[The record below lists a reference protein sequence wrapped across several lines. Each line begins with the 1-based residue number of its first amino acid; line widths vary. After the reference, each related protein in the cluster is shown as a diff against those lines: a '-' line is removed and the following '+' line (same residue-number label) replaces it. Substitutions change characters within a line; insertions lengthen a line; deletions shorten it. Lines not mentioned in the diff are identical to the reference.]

1 MGPDGLGL
9 SVMNPSLLA
18 MLAVVF
24 GGAATALQA
33 PTNAKMM
40 GAVGSPVNAAFVSF
54 AVGTAALGVL
64 ALVMQVRPDLAAS
77 RALPW
82 YAWIGGLYGAIFV
95 VAAAWGV
102 PRLGVATT
110 IILMVAGQLLLSLV
124 LDHFGAMGMPKQ
136 PISVGRVAGIGLVIA
151 GVLLVRRS

>member
-1 MGPDGLGL
+1 
-9 SVMNPSLLA
+9 MNPTLLA
-18 MLAVVF
+18 MIAVVF

-40 GAVGSPVNAAFVSF
+40 TAVGSPVNAAFVSF
-54 AVGTAALGVL
+54 AIGTAALGILAVL
-64 ALVMQVRPDLAAS
+64 LQAKPDIAAS

-82 YAWIGGLYGAIFV
+82 YAWAGGLYGSIFV

-110 IILMVAGQLLLSLV
+110 ITLMVAGQLLLSV
-124 LDHFGAMGMPKQ
+124 GLDHFGAMGMPKQ
-136 PISVGRVAGIGLVIA
+136 PISWGRTA
-151 GVLLVRRS
+151 GVAMVLLGVLMVRRF

>member
-1 MGPDGLGL
+1 
-9 SVMNPSLLA
+9 MNPSLLA
-18 MLAVVF
+18 MIAVVF

-40 GAVGSPVNAAFVSF
+40 TAVGSPVNAAFVSF
-54 AVGTAALGVL
+54 AVGTAALGIL
-64 ALVMQVRPDLAAS
+64 AVILQTRPDMAAS

-82 YAWIGGLYGAIFV
+82 YAWVGGLYGAIFV

-102 PRLGVATT
+102 PKLGVATT
-110 IILMVAGQLLLSLV
+110 ITLMVAGQLLLSLV
-124 LDHFGAMGMPKQ
+124 LDHFGVMDVPKQ
-136 PISVGRVAGIGLVIA
+136 PMNLGRIAGVALVLV

>member
-1 MGPDGLGL
+1 
-9 SVMNPSLLA
+9 MNPSLLA
-18 MLAVVF
+18 MIAVVF

-40 GAVGSPVNAAFVSF
+40 TAVGSPVNAAFVSF
-54 AVGTAALGVL
+54 AVGTAALGIL
-64 ALVMQVRPDLAAS
+64 AVILQTRPDMAAS

-82 YAWIGGLYGAIFV
+82 YAWVGGLYGAIFV

-110 IILMVAGQLLLSLV
+110 IILMVAGQLLLSVL

-136 PISVGRVAGIGLVIA
+136 PISWGRVAGVLMVLG
-151 GVLLVRRS
+151 GVLMVRRF

>member
-1 MGPDGLGL
+1 
-9 SVMNPSLLA
+9 MNPSLLA

-40 GAVGSPVNAAFVSF
+40 TAVGSPVNAAFVSF
-54 AVGTAALGVL
+54 AVGTAALGIL
-64 ALVMQVRPDLAAS
+64 AVILQAKPDMAAS

-82 YAWIGGLYGAIFV
+82 YAWVGGLYGAIFV

-110 IILMVAGQLLLSLV
+110 ITLMVAGQLLLSV
-124 LDHFGAMGMPKQ
+124 GLDHFGVMGVPKQ
-136 PISVGRVAGIGLVIA
+136 PISLGRFAGVAMVLA
-151 GVLLVRRS
+151 GVLMVRRF